1 MASAVVHLRHG
12 MAMTICRYRAQRGRD
27 TSRRCLSLDMPHQG
41 MTECGFYVDGNGF
54 VVSAVFFIGSLCLS
68 KCLHVN
74 AKEYLFLDNVPL
86 RLQLVSIY
94 DKASMS
100 MKWSPW
106 SLHTQHL
113 WSSCILKCFHQCKKT
128 PPRGPTYVMHVAHR
142 EVLVSA
148 LDS

>member
-12 MAMTICRYRAQRGRD
+12 MAVTICRYRARRGRD

-41 MTECGFYVDGNGF
+41 MTECGFYVEGNGF

-68 KCLHVN
+68 KCFHVN

-86 RLQLVSIY
+86 SFQLVSIY
-94 DKASMS
+94 HKASMS

-113 WSSCILKCFHQCKKT
+113 WSSGILKCFHQCKKA
-128 PPRGPTYVMHVAHR
+128 PPRDPIYAMHLAHR